1 MLKIQLRA
9 YVLAVILGLTLF
21 MVRSARPL
29 VKEGRPKTDFSRIPM
44 DIDGWSGLNGRFD
57 ESTYKGL
64 PSCSL
69 LVRFY
74 QHPDYPTVDLAIV
87 YGTDLGDFHQ
97 PEGCLEGQ
105 GLRIVDKRRIVIH
118 TKEGAFPA
126 VSLITDSD
134 VGRRAFVFWFAG
146 SGSVSTFLGDYKV
159 RLFFHRLRFRKIQ
172 PSAMIRL
179 STAVTDSDEDATA
192 RLLTFI
198 KEAYPYLK
206 QEFEVGPGI
215 KGRQ

>member
-1 MLKIQLRA
+1 MPKIQLRA
-9 YVLAVILGLTLF
+9 YVLAVILGLTLL

-29 VKEGRPKTDFSRIPM
+29 AMEGRPKTDFSRIPM

-74 QHPDYPTVDLAIV
+74 QHPDHPTVDLAVV

-97 PEGCLEGQ
+97 PEFCLEGQ
-105 GLRIVDKRRIVIH
+105 GLQIVDKHKIMIR
-118 TKEGAFPA
+118 TNEGTFPA

-134 VGRRAFVFWFAG
+134 MGRRAFIFWFAG
-146 SGSVSTFLGDYKV
+146 NGSASTFLGNYKV
-159 RLFFHRLRFRKIQ
+159 KLFFHRLRFRTIQ

-179 STAVTDSDEDATA
+179 STEVVETDQEASN
-192 RLLTFI
+192 RLVQFI
-198 KEAYPYLK
+198 KLAYPYLR
-206 QEFEVGPGI
+206 QEFEVDSPGS
-215 KGRQ
+215 

>member
-1 MLKIQLRA
+1 M
-9 YVLAVILGLTLF
+9 LAVK
-21 MVRSARPL
+21 SSKPL
-29 VKEGRPKTDFSRIPM
+29 SVEGRTQTDFSKIPM
-44 DIDGWSGLNGRFD
+44 EIGGWVGTNGRFD
-57 ESTYKGL
+57 AQTYEILK
-64 PSCSL
+64 SCSL

-74 QHPDYPTVDLAIV
+74 EHQDNPPIDLAIV

-105 GLRIVDKRRIVIH
+105 GLRIVDKRKIVIH

-126 VSLITDSD
+126 VSLMTDSD

-146 SGSVSTFLGDYKV
+146 DGRASTFLGDYKV

-179 STAVTDSDEDATA
+179 STEVTDSDEDATA
-192 RLLTFI
+192 RLVTFI
-198 KEAYPYLK
+198 KEAYPYLR
-206 QEFEVGPGI
+206 QEFEVGQGV